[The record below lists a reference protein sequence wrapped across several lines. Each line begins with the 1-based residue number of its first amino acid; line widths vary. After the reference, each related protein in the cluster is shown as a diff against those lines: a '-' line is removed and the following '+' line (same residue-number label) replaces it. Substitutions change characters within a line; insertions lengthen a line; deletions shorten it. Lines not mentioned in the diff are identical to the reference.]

1 MNHPTIHLPASALI
15 LLIGV
20 SGAGKSTFARRHF
33 LPTEVISSDHCRAL
47 ICDNENDQTVTADA
61 FELLHVLAA
70 KRLKRRR
77 LTVIDATNVQAGARQ
92 SLMDLARQFDCPL
105 VAIVLDMPEQ
115 VLNDRR
121 KTRTDRSFADPVLHR
136 QRRDLWLWTRY
147 LEYEGFSKVYRLKSP
162 EEVDQIRIIRQPE
175 Q

>member
-1 MNHPTIHLPASALI
+1 MNQLTIQIPEYSLI

-47 ICDNENDQTVTADA
+47 ISDNENDQTVTTDA
-61 FELLHVLAA
+61 FDLLHLLTA
-70 KRLKRRR
+70 KRLKHHR
-77 LTVIDATNVQAGARQ
+77 LTLIDATNVQAEARQ
-92 SLMDLARQFDCPL
+92 SLIELGRQFDCPL

-162 EEVDQIRIIRQPE
+162 EEVDEVQIVRLSSG
-175 Q
+175 

>member
-1 MNHPTIHLPASALI
+1 MNQSSLQVPAFSLI

-47 ICDNENDQTVTADA
+47 ITDNENDQSATGDA
-61 FELLHVLAA
+61 FELLHWLAA
-70 KRLKRRR
+70 KRLQRRR
-77 LTVIDATNVQAGARQ
+77 LTVIDATNVQADARQ
-92 SLMDLARQFDCPL
+92 SLIDLGQQFNCPL

-147 LEYEGFSKVYRLKSP
+147 LEYEGFSTVYRLKSAD
-162 EEVDQIRIIRQPE
+162 EVDQIQVVRQS
-175 Q
+175 